1 MTQDIFDNEEH
12 DEAAKAKELRT
23 LFNTIHKLV
32 NSGRWSI
39 YYDREGFISR
49 VEWSDDFR
57 HMLGYND
64 ESDFPN
70 TLGAWSRLL
79 HPDDWEVGYDSIDKT
94 IADRS
99 GKTPYDVEYRL
110 NTKSRGYRWFR
121 AAGDVYRRE
130 DGSAYRFFG
139 VFIDIDDKKK
149 HEELEAQKE
158 RAMQRAQDATQSMR
172 YIQAQYDIIQALS
185 NDYVSIYSVQPEID
199 IVDVLKLESFV
210 VKGLSSTAKGLKYST
225 LIGGYCE
232 GRVHP
237 DDKTEFLRATSCK
250 NIIEQLKKSGQYE
263 ITYRIFVAGEVH
275 HFLARYIRTST
286 KDQAVKA
293 IIGFR
298 NVDMVVSED
307 RRHHDIMQES
317 TALTA
322 IHESLG
328 SGNWAMKFDK
338 NGKLSDVNWSNKFR
352 RMLGYNSISD
362 FPNTLNAWSDLLHK
376 DDSGPT
382 LKAFY
387 GAIEDTTGKKTYDV
401 QYRLLTRNQG
411 YRWFHAAG
419 RVVRRADSTPDTFYG
434 VFIDIDEEKKRDIM
448 LRDALSMSE
457 KASIAK
463 TTFLNNMSHDI
474 RTPMNAIIGF
484 TTLALT
490 HIGDIDKTRDYL
502 QKIQT
507 SSNHLLSLIN
517 DVLDMSRI
525 ESGKIVI
532 EKKAASIKK
541 IVDDIKTIVEST
553 ILTKGLKFSCVIG
566 DIKNDIVLC
575 DVLRLNQVLLN
586 LLSNAIKFTKSGGT
600 VSLKVDQIRIKRDGC
615 AHYRFCV
622 EDTGIG
628 IGSEF
633 LPHVFESFERE
644 RTATISG
651 IQGTGL
657 GLAIAKSI
665 VDMMGGTIKVDSAKG
680 KGTIFTVL
688 LKMSVIDSDKAAN
701 GDGAGGERLKDS
713 LANQSKKGNK
723 DNDSGDQNNT
733 LKIATFAATKIFNNS
748 APFGDTLQDAGQDS
762 LKDRDKGAGSG
773 GLSALHKSIL
783 LVEDNEL
790 NMQIA
795 QEILQE
801 YGFNVTVAHNGQ
813 EALTTIED
821 SDAARFDLVL
831 MDVQMPIMNGY
842 DATRAIRL
850 LGDKDK
856 AAIPIVAMTADA
868 FEEDKQ
874 KALAAG
880 MNDHIAK
887 PINIKTLLEV
897 IGRVL

>member
-1 MTQDIFDNEEH
+1 MVQDIFDSQEH
-12 DEAAKAKELRT
+12 DEKAQAKELRS

-39 YYDREGFISR
+39 YYDREGFVSR

-57 HMLGYND
+57 HMLGYEN
-64 ESDFPN
+64 EEDFPN
-70 TLGAWSRLL
+70 TIGAWSRLL
-79 HPDDWEVGYDSIDKT
+79 HPDDWEIGYDSIDKT
-94 IADRS
+94 ISDRT

-110 NTKSRGYRWFR
+110 NTKDRGYRWFR
-121 AAGDVYRRE
+121 AAGDVYRRD

-158 RAMQRAQDATQSMR
+158 QAIQRAQDATQSVR
-172 YIQAQYDIIQALS
+172 YIQAQYDVIRGLS
-185 NDYVSIYSVQPEID
+185 NDYVSIYNVQPEID

-210 VKGLSSTAKGLKYST
+210 VKGLSPTAKGLKYST
-225 LIGGYCE
+225 LIAGYCE

-237 DDKTEFLRATSCK
+237 DDKAEFLRATSCK
-250 NIIEQLKKSGQYE
+250 NITEELRRAGQYE
-263 ITYRIFVAGEVH
+263 ITYRILVAGEIH
-275 HFLARYIRTST
+275 YFLARYIRTSE
-286 KDQAVKA
+286 KGQSLKA

-298 NVDMVVSED
+298 NVDMVVSND
-307 RRHHDIMQES
+307 RKHHDIMQES
-317 TALTA
+317 QALTA

-328 SGNWAMKFDK
+328 SGNWAMRFDEH
-338 NGKLSDVNWSNKFR
+338 GKVCEINWSDKFR
-352 RMLGYNSISD
+352 KMLGYKNLTD
-362 FPNTLNAWSDLLHK
+362 FPNTLESWSDLLHK
-376 DDSGPT
+376 EDKDAT
-382 LKAFY
+382 MHAFY
-387 GAIEDTTGKKTYDV
+387 ETINDYTGKKIYDV
-401 QYRLLTRNQG
+401 QYRLLTKRQG

-419 RVVRRADSTPDTFYG
+419 RIVRGKGGAPEQFYG

-448 LRDALSMSE
+448 LRDALDMSE
-457 KASIAK
+457 RASVAK

-490 HIGDIDKTRDYL
+490 HIGNIEKTREYL

-532 EKKAASIKK
+532 EKKAASIKR
-541 IVDDIKTIVEST
+541 IVEDIKTIVEST
-553 ILTKGLKFSCVIG
+553 ILTKGLNFSCVAQNIT
-566 DIKNDIVLC
+566 NDGVLC

-586 LLSNAIKFTKSGGT
+586 LLSNAIKFTKSGGF
-600 VSLKVDQIRIKRDGC
+600 VSLLVEQVRPSNNGYS
-615 AHYRFCV
+615 HYKFIV
-622 EDTGIG
+622 KDSGIG
-628 IGSEF
+628 ISAEF

-665 VDMMGGTIKVDSAKG
+665 VDMMGGTIKVESVKG
-680 KGTIFTVL
+680 EGTIFTVM
-688 LKMSVIDSDKAAN
+688 LKMPNVCVAGATGGSNN
-701 GDGAGGERLKDS
+701 GSTISYERPLAGTIAGPMVNPSGTGNFKVDIS
-713 LANQSKKGNK
+713 NSGGNFQVTSKNNNRDVQNGF
-723 DNDSGDQNNT
+723 NNT
-733 LKIATFAATKIFNNS
+733 NN
-748 APFGDTLQDAGQDS
+748 
-762 LKDRDKGAGSG
+762 RINNR
-773 GLSALHKSIL
+773 SIL

-801 YGFNVTVAHNGQ
+801 YGFLVDVAKNGQ
-813 EALTTIED
+813 ESVSIIES
-821 SDAARFDLVL
+821 SDERKYDLIL

-842 DATRAIRL
+842 EATRAIRTL
-850 LGDKDK
+850 SNKTK
-856 AAIPIVAMTADA
+856 ANIPIVAMTADA

-887 PINIKTLLEV
+887 PIDIKKLLEV
-897 IGRVL
+897 LARIL